1 MTAPGGPL
9 RLRTVTAGAPTEGR
23 SRSGDGGAA
32 MWLGGVVVLL
42 AAAVAVVTRLGREF
56 RTAPTVVPWDIPAVA
71 STYTGIVG
79 ALAGF
84 TVASTVFLANLS
96 AARETEAF
104 VATMGMFLIA
114 FVGFLVASQMFG
126 TLPSRA
132 TQGAAGEDDALA
144 QRLGFLLAIVG
155 YYVALS
161 IGWLGL
167 RPLLLGLGLRSLAD
181 VFAWLL
187 LAAVFAGAGRLGM
200 FLYRLTRVGG
210 AACLAVPPRRV
221 RCRGGLPAGRRSLRA
236 VAVAGAGRPAA
247 ARPRR
252 RRARR
257 AGVRRRDGDPGAPR
271 GRAAAAA
278 TAGRRGA
285 GRAGVRPGGRDGGRP
300 PVVRR

>member
-1 MTAPGGPL
+1 
-9 RLRTVTAGAPTEGR
+9 
-23 SRSGDGGAA
+23 

-42 AAAVAVVTRLGREF
+42 AAAVAAVTRLGREF

-96 AARETEAF
+96 AARGTEAF

-114 FVGFLVASQMFG
+114 FVGFLAASQMFG
-126 TLPSRA
+126 TLPNRA
-132 TQGAAGEDDALA
+132 TPGTAGEDDALA

-155 YYVALS
+155 YYIALS

-187 LAAVFAGAGRLGM
+187 LAAVFAGAARLGV

-210 AACLAVPPRRV
+210 AACLAVPLV
-221 RCRGGLPAGRRSLRA
+221 GFG
-236 VAVAGAGRPAA
+236 
-247 ARPRR
+247 
-252 RRARR
+252 
-257 AGVRRRDGDPGAPR
+257 
-271 GRAAAAA
+271 AAAAYRLVA
-278 TAGRRGA
+278 VRFVPSLWPARDAPLRLALVVAGLGALGFAAETVILALHGDARLRRRLRGA
-285 GRAGVRPGGRDGGRP
+285 GERVMLAYVQA
-300 PVVRR
+300 VVTVVGLLWFAVAMG